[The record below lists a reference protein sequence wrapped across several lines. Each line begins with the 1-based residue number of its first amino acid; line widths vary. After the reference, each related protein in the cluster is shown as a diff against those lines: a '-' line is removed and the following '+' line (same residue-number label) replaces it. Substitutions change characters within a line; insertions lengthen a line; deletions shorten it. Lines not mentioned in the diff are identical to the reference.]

1 MTYPSFIQFYPT
13 LRCNQKCGFC
23 FNQSMPDI
31 NVKQDMSEKEAFAL
45 VDTLMHTGIMELDI
59 LGGEPMLVPWMKDF
73 VRYATGAR
81 ITVNISTNGSLPEMV
96 HTIAKIPT
104 RLLNIGFSLHGFS
117 DTHNAITMSDNFN
130 FILEGIRRTIEEGK
144 NPIVKSVLTRT
155 NRGEIH
161 ALIHY
166 LGELGV
172 KRYFLLHEDIIG
184 RELHAGCLSFPDF
197 MRYFSTLRS
206 DMKEILDIGFVAAS
220 GFYKCKRPA
229 CGRCDAGTTKLAV
242 LPDGSTFPC
251 NLLLGFKEF
260 CLGNILRDEFETIHN
275 HPILQRFR
283 QFNGNVCGFIKCTHY
298 ESCSGGCPAHSYY
311 FYRNLDAPDPRC
323 QFINP

>member
-1 MTYPSFIQFYPT
+1 
-13 LRCNQKCGFC
+13 
-23 FNQSMPDI
+23 
-31 NVKQDMSEKEAFAL
+31 
-45 VDTLMHTGIMELDI
+45 MELDI
-59 LGGEPMLVPWMKDF
+59 LGGEPMLVPWMKGF
-73 VRYATGAR
+73 IGYVTRAR

-104 RLLNIGFSLHGFS
+104 QLLNIGFSLHGFS
-117 DTHNAITMSDNFN
+117 DTHNTITISDNFN
-130 FILEGIRRTIEEGK
+130 LVIEGIRRAIEEGK

-155 NRGEIH
+155 NRGELH

-184 RELHAGCLSFPDF
+184 RQQHAGYLSFPDF

-206 DMKEILDIGFVAAS
+206 NLREILDIGFVAAS
-220 GFYKCKRPA
+220 GFYKCGSSA
-229 CGRCDAGTTKLAV
+229 CRRCDAGTTKLAV

-251 NLLLGFKEF
+251 NLLLGFKKF
-260 CLGNILRDEFETIHN
+260 CLGNILRDSLETILN
-275 HPILQRFR
+275 HPVLEKFRTSTGNTCRF
-283 QFNGNVCGFIKCTHY
+283 NDCTHY
-298 ESCSGGCPAHSYY
+298 SSCSGGCPAHSYY

-323 QFINP
+323 QFIIP